1 MRTQEPVG
9 SIATSSASSKPAAAS
24 SPGHRGSAA
33 TSSRPSC
40 VGVQLDDWRLVT
52 GFSSPGSSGG
62 SGGGCAGAGGAAS
75 SSSGG
80 GGSNATWWHSG
91 GETCAEDGPLPS
103 WGSRHS
109 LEVYDIRA
117 TSSFSSAAAAAAATS
132 GGGGSAGGV
141 GSRGGGSSRGLWSAP
156 AVMSL
161 PVPNRITCF
170 QVGSGQLTDDVWD
183 GCLLWSSKA
192 GRKLRHH
199 LMQQAW
205 QLWQLGWPAAP
216 RVAWLEC

>member
-1 MRTQEPVG
+1 MG
-9 SIATSSASSKPAAAS
+9 SIAASSAGSKPPAAS
-24 SPGHRGSAA
+24 SPGQRGSA
-33 TSSRPSC
+33 TTNSGSSC

-52 GFSSPGSSGG
+52 GFSARGSSGG
-62 SGGGCAGAGGAAS
+62 GYAGAGGAAS
-75 SSSGG
+75 SSG

-91 GETCAEDGPLPS
+91 GEAWAEEGPLPT

-117 TSSFSSAAAAAAATS
+117 TASFSSAAAATAATS

-141 GSRGGGSSRGLWSAP
+141 SSRGAGSSSGRGGLWSAP

-170 QVGSGQLTDDVWD
+170 QVG
-183 GCLLWSSKA
+183 
-192 GRKLRHH
+192 
-199 LMQQAW
+199 
-205 QLWQLGWPAAP
+205 
-216 RVAWLEC
+216 